1 MGMNKAEFHIDD
13 YVITP
18 DKEIG
23 RIYGVLQV
31 WDEKTESIVNRY
43 HVKII
48 ETNPD
53 FLKMRNRHFLGTQLR
68 GISLNQRLLLAIGFK
83 KVNEDMFRYVDVETL
98 KYIVIDYT
106 DMSVTAFKCGRHIMV
121 DFVHV
126 DFIHDIQHLFEH
138 LQIKFPFL
146 QLYLSR
152 IRKSKSCKSDNTPTY
167 L

>member
-1 MGMNKAEFHIDD
+1 MNKVEFHIND

-23 RIYGVLQV
+23 RICGVLQV

-48 ETNPD
+48 EGTLE
-53 FLKMRNRHFLGTQLR
+53 FVKMRKRHFLGTQLK
-68 GISLNQRLLLAIGFK
+68 GISINRRILLAIGFK
-83 KVNEDMFRYVDVETL
+83 RVNEDMFRYEDMESR

-106 DMSVTAFKCGRHIMV
+106 DFSVTAFKCGRHIMV

-138 LQIKFPFL
+138 LQINFPFI
-146 QLYLSR
+146 QMYLSAL
-152 IRKSKSCKSDNTPTY
+152 RKSKSAESETTQTY

>member
-1 MGMNKAEFHIDD
+1 MNKVEFHIDD

-31 WDEKTESIVNRY
+31 WDEKKESVVNRY

-48 ETNPD
+48 D
-53 FLKMRNRHFLGTQLR
+53 RGIDYVKFRKRHYLGTQLK
-68 GISLNQRLLLAIGFK
+68 GISINRRILSAIGFK
-83 KVNEDMFRYVDVETL
+83 RVNEDMFRYEDAESR

-106 DMSVTAFKCGRHIMV
+106 DFSVTAFKCGRHIMV

-146 QLYLSR
+146 QMYLSTL
-152 IRKSKSCKSDNTPTY
+152 RKSKPSESETSPTY